1 MGFSTHLDIVSAE
14 ESIFSGSV
22 EMLVA
27 TGDLGELGI
36 APGHAPLL
44 TSLKPGPIKVTV
56 KGGNEE
62 LYYVS
67 GGMLEVQPNNVAV
80 LADTAVRA
88 NDLDEAKAIEA
99 KKSAEQAMIDQR
111 SEFEYSRAAGE
122 LAEAVAQL
130 RTIQALRKKMGK

>member
-27 TGDLGELGI
+27 NGNLGELGI

-44 TSLKPGPIKVTV
+44 TSLKPGPIKVTK
-56 KGGNEE
+56 KGGEE
-62 LYYVS
+62 HIYYVS
-67 GGMLEVQPNNVAV
+67 GGMLEVQPTQITV

-88 NDLDEAKAIEA
+88 DDLDEAMA
-99 KKSAEQAMIDQR
+99 KDAMKQAEQAMTDQR
-111 SEFEYSRAAGE
+111 SEFEYSRAAAE
-122 LAEAVAQL
+122 LAEAVAQI
-130 RTIQALRKKMGK
+130 RTIQAMKKKMGK